1 MEHKPG
7 RVVLSRVQRI
17 LVAIVITGAL
27 VIAAIGFS
35 GSYAAVRD
43 LAERKGFGE
52 FAQVFPIGVDA
63 GIAVLLALDLL
74 LTWVRIPFPM
84 LRQTAWLLTV
94 ATIAFNAAAAWPDP
108 IGVGMHA
115 VIPILFVVT
124 VEAARHAVGRL
135 AAITADRHIE
145 GVRVWRWLLAPL
157 PTFLLWRRMML
168 WEIRRYDDVIHAEQQ
183 RLVYQARLRSRFG
196 RRWRSKAPVEQ
207 LLPLRIARFGVP
219 LDEAARSLQRSAH
232 PSLEPARP
240 AEETEPAEPVMDTAA
255 LPGPHSAPPEEELPP
270 SAPSHSPPAER
281 GEADEAP
288 HATPTA
294 ADGAQGTSSSDPQPA
309 PERPETGPD
318 PSPSDNTPREP
329 DPATTTTPG
338 DHQET
343 AADPSDVH
351 GPDDEPNAPPAQ
363 AEQEDEAQ
371 PGEEAPQDEAPPTDE
386 ETETEPAPEP
396 DPEHVRAVAALKT
409 NAEAVRYAMRILNT
423 SSTPRVVDWLGVHGR
438 VVNRGQA
445 HKITQGPQPPQTQHL
460 KVVQKAS

>member
-7 RVVLSRVQRI
+7 RIVLSRVQRI

-52 FAQVFPIGVDA
+52 FALVFPIGIDA

-219 LDEAARSLQRSAH
+219 LDEAARSLQRSDH
-232 PSLEPARP
+232 PSLEPARLTQ
-240 AEETEPAEPVMDTAA
+240 ETEPAEPVVVTAA
-255 LPGPHSAPPEEELPP
+255 LPGLHSAPSEDETPP
-270 SAPSHSPPAER
+270 SAQTPSPPTAVN
-281 GEADEAP
+281 GEADDGP
-288 HATPTA
+288 HATPA
-294 ADGAQGTSSSDPQPA
+294 ATGAPDTSSSDPQPP
-309 PERPETGPD
+309 PEGPETGPD
-318 PSPSDNTPREP
+318 PSPSDNTHPREP
-329 DPATTTTPG
+329 DPAATPG
-338 DHQET
+338 DRQQT

-351 GPDDEPNAPPAQ
+351 RADEPNAPPAE
-363 AEQEDEAQ
+363 AEQKDEVQ
-371 PGEEAPQDEAPPTDE
+371 PGEEAPQNQAPPIDE
-386 ETETEPAPEP
+386 ETDTEEP

-423 SSTPRVVDWLGVHGR
+423 SSTPRIVDWLGAHGR

>member
-1 MEHKPG
+1 VEHKPG

-52 FAQVFPIGVDA
+52 FALVFPIGVDA

-232 PSLEPARP
+232 PSLASARP
-240 AEETEPAEPVMDTAA
+240 GQETDPTEPVVDTSA
-255 LPGPHSAPPEEELPP
+255 LPGSHSAPPEEEPPP
-270 SAPSHSPPAER
+270 SAQSHSPPTAEN

-288 HATPTA
+288 HATPA
-294 ADGAQGTSSSDPQPA
+294 ASDGAPDTSSSDGQTAPEGPKADPDPA
-309 PERPETGPD
+309 P
-318 PSPSDNTPREP
+318 SDLTHPHEP
-329 DPATTTTPG
+329 DPVATPG
-338 DHQET
+338 EHQET
-343 AADPSDVH
+343 TADPPDVH
-351 GPDDEPNAPPAQ
+351 RPDDESNAPPAE
-363 AEQEDEAQ
+363 AEPKGEGE
-371 PGEEAPQDEAPPTDE
+371 PGEEAPSTDE
-386 ETETEPAPEP
+386 DTDSGPAPEP

-409 NAEAVRYAMRILNT
+409 NAEAVRYAMKILNT
-423 SSTPRVVDWLGVHGR
+423 SSTPRVVDWLGEHGR

-460 KVVQKAS
+460 KVVQNAS

>member
-1 MEHKPG
+1 
-7 RVVLSRVQRI
+7 
-17 LVAIVITGAL
+17 
-27 VIAAIGFS
+27 
-35 GSYAAVRD
+35 
-43 LAERKGFGE
+43 
-52 FAQVFPIGVDA
+52 
-63 GIAVLLALDLL
+63 
-74 LTWVRIPFPM
+74 
-84 LRQTAWLLTV
+84 
-94 ATIAFNAAAAWPDP
+94 
-108 IGVGMHA
+108 
-115 VIPILFVVT
+115 
-124 VEAARHAVGRL
+124 
-135 AAITADRHIE
+135 
-145 GVRVWRWLLAPL
+145 
-157 PTFLLWRRMML
+157 MML

-219 LDEAARSLQRSAH
+219 LDEATRSLQRSAH

-318 PSPSDNTPREP
+318 PSPSDNTPHEP
-329 DPATTTTPG
+329 DPATTPG